1 MKTYRAAVIGCG
13 RMGGFIDNEVIGTPG
28 FYPPY
33 SHGGGFFASE
43 RTDLVACSDFRTDL
57 MDEFGRNYGVPG
69 GGQYTDFREMV
80 AAENLDIVSV
90 ATHVEH
96 HAEVVIAL
104 AEAGVKAIYCEKGL
118 APSLGEANAMAE
130 ACNRNGAILNMGA
143 QRRYHPGFQKMKE
156 IIGSGEIG
164 AVQNLLMTYSA
175 GLFDHGCHVV
185 DLLTYLIDDPHA
197 VWVQGNAPTSDA
209 IRDGNVYSDD
219 PGGDGV
225 ILFDN
230 GVTGYML
237 HTNRYEYQVNC
248 ERGAVGTFNDTL
260 RFFMRRAT
268 GGPRE
273 FEEVEF
279 PDFEKSSPTVNLID
293 DLAGALDT
301 GEPPLGGMES
311 ARHSVEIMVAMLES
325 HLRGGERIAMP
336 LEESPLRMHR
346 VNRDP
351 WQKGPRWREP
361 KLEV

>member
-33 SHGGGFFASE
+33 SHGGGFYTSE

-57 MDEFGRNYGVPG
+57 MDEFGRNYGVPAE
-69 GGQYTDFREMV
+69 GQYTDFREMV
-80 AAENLDIVSV
+80 AAEDLDIVSV
-90 ATHVEH
+90 AIHVEH

-104 AEAGVKAIYCEKGL
+104 AEAGVKAIFCEKGL

-130 ACNRNGAILNMGA
+130 ACNRNGTILNMGA
-143 QRRYHPGFQKMKE
+143 QRRYHPGFQKMRE

-164 AVQNLLMTYSA
+164 AVQNLVMTYGA

-185 DLLTYLIDDPHA
+185 DLLTYLIGDPHA

-209 IRDGNVYSDD
+209 IRDGSVYSDD

-225 ILFDN
+225 ILFEN
-230 GVTGYML
+230 GVTAYLPNTG
-237 HTNRYEYQVNC
+237 RYEYLVNC
-248 ERGAVGTFNDTL
+248 EKGAVGTINDTL
-260 RFFMRRAT
+260 GFFLRKEGDGLRT
-268 GGPRE
+268 LK
-273 FEEVEF
+273 EVEF
-279 PDFEKSSPTVNLID
+279 PHFEMSSPTVNLIG
-293 DLAGALDT
+293 DLAQALDT

-311 ARHSVEIMVAMLES
+311 ARHGVEIMAAILES
-325 HLRGGERIAMP
+325 HLRGGERIVMP
-336 LEESPLRMHR
+336 LELSDLRMHR

-361 KLEV
+361 KLSV